1 MTARPAAGH
10 AARPAGSDAVG
21 AMPTTVAPDE
31 RALVDAL
38 RRGDERA
45 FIEVVDRHHAL
56 MVRVARGYV
65 RSDALAEEV
74 AQDAWLGFLSGIE
87 RFEARS
93 TLKTFL
99 FRILVNR
106 ALTRA
111 TREART
117 VPFSA
122 LAGDDEDGPAV
133 DPGRFL
139 DASHP
144 RWPGH
149 WAAAP
154 QRWDELPEECLL
166 GRETL
171 QEARAAIDALPP
183 RQRQVILLR
192 DVDGWSPEEVCEAL
206 DISDGNQRILLH
218 RARSKV
224 RAALER
230 HLDAEV
236 PA

>member
-1 MTARPAAGH
+1 
-10 AARPAGSDAVG
+10 
-21 AMPTTVAPDE
+21 MPTAIAPDE
-31 RALVDAL
+31 RALIEAL

-45 FIEVVDRHHAL
+45 FMGLVDRHHAL
-56 MVRVARGYV
+56 MIRVARGYV
-65 RSDALAEEV
+65 RSDAVAEEV
-74 AQDAWLGFLSGIE
+74 AQDAWVGFLSGIE

-93 TLKTFL
+93 SLKTFL

-122 LAGDDEDGPAV
+122 LGGDNEDEPAV
-133 DPGRFL
+133 DADRFL

-171 QEARAAIDALPP
+171 QEAREAIDALPA

-192 DVDGWSPEEVCEAL
+192 DVDGWGPDEVCDAL
-206 DISDGNQRILLH
+206 GISDGNQRILLH

-224 RAALER
+224 RAAVEEYLEPK
-230 HLDAEV
+230 AEE
-236 PA
+236 ASR

>member
-1 MTARPAAGH
+1 MALDPIQHR
-10 AARPAGSDAVG
+10 GSDTVG
-21 AMPTTVAPDE
+21 AMPTASVPDE
-31 RALVDAL
+31 GALIDRL
-38 RRGDERA
+38 RQGDERA
-45 FIEVVDRHHAL
+45 FLALVDRHHAL

-65 RSDALAEEV
+65 RSDAVAEEV
-74 AQDAWLGFLSGIE
+74 AQDAWVGFLSGIG

-93 TLKTFL
+93 SLKTWL

-117 VPFSA
+117 VPFSS
-122 LAGDDEDGPAV
+122 LVGEDDDEPAV
-133 DPGRFL
+133 TPDRFL

-154 QRWDELPEECLL
+154 QRWDELPEDCLL

-171 QEARAAIDALPP
+171 QEAREAIDALPP
-183 RQRQVILLR
+183 RQRQVIVLR
-192 DVDGWSPEEVCEAL
+192 DVDGWTPEEVCAAL

-230 HLDAEV
+230 HLDAQV
-236 PA
+236 PV

>member
-1 MTARPAAGH
+1 MPFDPIQHR
-10 AARPAGSDAVG
+10 GSGTVG
-21 AMPTTVAPDE
+21 AMPTADAPDE
-31 RALVDAL
+31 RALIDRL
-38 RRGDERA
+38 RHGDERA
-45 FIEVVDRHHAL
+45 FLQLVDRHHAL

-65 RSDALAEEV
+65 RSDAIAEEV
-74 AQDAWLGFLSGIE
+74 AQDAWVGFLSGLE

-93 TLKTFL
+93 SLKTWL

-122 LAGDDEDGPAV
+122 LAGEDDDEPAV
-133 DPGRFL
+133 DADRFL

-171 QEARAAIDALPP
+171 QEAKEAIDALPP

-192 DVDGWSPEEVCEAL
+192 DVDGWTAEEVCAAL
-206 DISDGNQRILLH
+206 DITDGNQRILLH
-218 RARSKV
+218 RARSRV

-230 HLDAEV
+230 HLDAQV
-236 PA
+236 PV

>member
-1 MTARPAAGH
+1 MPLDPIQH
-10 AARPAGSDAVG
+10 PGSDTVG
-21 AMPTTVAPDE
+21 GMPTASAPDE
-31 RALVDAL
+31 RALIDRL
-38 RRGDERA
+38 RQGDERA
-45 FIEVVDRHHAL
+45 FLALVDRHHAL

-65 RSDALAEEV
+65 RSDAVAEEV
-74 AQDAWLGFLSGIE
+74 AQDAWVGFLSGIG

-93 TLKTFL
+93 SLKTWL

-117 VPFSA
+117 VPFSS
-122 LAGDDEDGPAV
+122 LEGEDDDDPAV
-133 DPGRFL
+133 TPDRFL

-171 QEARAAIDALPP
+171 QEAREAIDALPP

-192 DVDGWSPEEVCEAL
+192 DVDGWTPEEVCTAL

-230 HLDAEV
+230 HLDAQV

>member
-1 MTARPAAGH
+1 MPLDPIQHR
-10 AARPAGSDAVG
+10 GSDTVG
-21 AMPTTVAPDE
+21 AMPTASAPDE
-31 RALVDAL
+31 RALIDRL
-38 RRGDERA
+38 RQGDERA
-45 FIEVVDRHHAL
+45 FLALVDRHHAL

-65 RSDALAEEV
+65 RSDAVAEEV
-74 AQDAWLGFLSGIE
+74 AQDAWVGFLSGIG

-93 TLKTFL
+93 SLKTWL

-117 VPFSA
+117 VPFSSLEGEDA
-122 LAGDDEDGPAV
+122 DEPAV
-133 DPGRFL
+133 TPDRFL

-154 QRWDELPEECLL
+154 QRWDELPEDCLL

-171 QEARAAIDALPP
+171 QEAREAIDALPP

-192 DVDGWSPEEVCEAL
+192 DVDGWTPEEVCAAL

-230 HLDAEV
+230 HLDAQV

>member
-1 MTARPAAGH
+1 MPFDPMQHR
-10 AARPAGSDAVG
+10 GSDTVG
-21 AMPTTVAPDE
+21 AMPTAGAPDE
-31 RALVDAL
+31 RALIDRL
-38 RRGDERA
+38 RDGDERA
-45 FIEVVDRHHAL
+45 FLALVERHHAL

-65 RSDALAEEV
+65 RSDAVAEEV
-74 AQDAWLGFLSGIE
+74 AQDAWVGFLSGIG

-93 TLKTFL
+93 SLKTWL

-117 VPFSA
+117 VPFSS
-122 LAGDDEDGPAV
+122 LAGEGDYEPAV
-133 DPGRFL
+133 SPDRFL

-149 WAAAP
+149 WAARP

-171 QEARAAIDALPP
+171 REAREAIDALPP

-192 DVDGWSPEEVCEAL
+192 DVDGWTPEEVCAAL
-206 DISDGNQRILLH
+206 DISGGNQRVLLH
-218 RARSKV
+218 RARSRV
-224 RAALER
+224 RSALEE
-230 HLDAEV
+230 HLDG
-236 PA
+236 

>member
-1 MTARPAAGH
+1 MRTA
-10 AARPAGSDAVG
+10 
-21 AMPTTVAPDE
+21 VAPDE
-31 RALVDAL
+31 GALIEAL

-45 FIEVVDRHHAL
+45 FMGLVDRHHAL

-65 RSDALAEEV
+65 RSDAVAEEV
-74 AQDAWLGFLSGIE
+74 AQDAWVGFLSGIE

-93 TLKTFL
+93 SLKTFL

-122 LAGDDEDGPAV
+122 LAGEDQDEPAV
-133 DPGRFL
+133 GPDRFL

-144 RWPGH
+144 RWG
-149 WAAAP
+149 
-154 QRWDELPEECLL
+154 
-166 GRETL
+166 
-171 QEARAAIDALPP
+171 
-183 RQRQVILLR
+183 
-192 DVDGWSPEEVCEAL
+192 PEEVCDAL
-206 DISDGNQRILLH
+206 GISDGNQRILLH

-230 HLDAEV
+230 YLDPQV

>member
-1 MTARPAAGH
+1 
-10 AARPAGSDAVG
+10 
-21 AMPTTVAPDE
+21 MPTAIAPDE
-31 RALVDAL
+31 RALVEAL

-45 FIEVVDRHHAL
+45 FLELVERHHAL

-65 RSDALAEEV
+65 RSDAVAEEV
-74 AQDAWLGFLSGIE
+74 AQDAWVGFLSGIE

-93 TLKTFL
+93 SLKTWL

-111 TREART
+111 RREART
-117 VPFSA
+117 VPFSS
-122 LAGDDEDGPAV
+122 LAPELGEDEPAV
-133 DPGRFL
+133 DPDRFL

-171 QEARAAIDALPP
+171 EEAREAIDALPP

-230 HLDAEV
+230 HLDPQV
-236 PA
+236 VS

>member
-1 MTARPAAGH
+1 MAINSIQHRA
-10 AARPAGSDAVG
+10 SDTVG
-21 AMPTTVAPDE
+21 TMPTGSAPDE
-31 RALVDAL
+31 RALIDRL

-45 FIEVVDRHHAL
+45 FLDLVDRHHAL
-56 MVRVARGYV
+56 MVRVARSYV
-65 RSDALAEEV
+65 RSDAVAEEV
-74 AQDAWLGFLSGIE
+74 AQDAWVGFLSGIE

-93 TLKTFL
+93 SLKTWL

-117 VPFSA
+117 VPFSS
-122 LAGDDEDGPAV
+122 LVGEDDDEPAV
-133 DPGRFL
+133 DPDRFL
-139 DASHP
+139 DAAHP

-171 QEARAAIDALPP
+171 QEAREAIDALPP

-192 DVDGWSPEEVCEAL
+192 DVDGWTPEEVCAAL

-230 HLDAEV
+230 HLDAQV
-236 PA
+236 PV